1 MWLIFVFAS
10 ISDTVSSPSLSFG
23 VEQGVWLQ
31 DEVGSHWEIVGAL
44 AAFKCVGARETCCQ
58 ATTAPLSFCCDDD
71 ALHIS
76 YAQCWEQCAIPGTV
90 SYIYL
95 NFVFDWCVILYVQAC
110 LRMQVYFCAFVSET
124 GEKWVR
130 EDAPPPTQQAFR
142 PHGWL
147 PKTLSN

>member
-10 ISDTVSSPSLSFG
+10 ISDSVSSPSLSFG

-58 ATTAPLSFCCDDD
+58 ATTAPLSFGCDDD

-76 YAQCWEQCAIPGTV
+76 YTV
-90 SYIYL
+90 FRTVCNPWHFFMHIFCILFSTGAWFYICKHS
-95 NFVFDWCVILYVQAC
+95 FVCKFTSVHV
-110 LRMQVYFCAFVSET
+110 
-124 GEKWVR
+124 WVR
-130 EDAPPPTQQAFR
+130 LVERGCGKMLHLPLNRPSAPMADSPR
-142 PHGWL
+142 L
-147 PKTLSN
+147 C